1 MNVKKIKE
9 QRAVSP
15 TDSERFYIREEFEC
29 GKYTVVRT
37 ATNYSSKNKDYTAI
51 NYSITRGDGKYLP
64 RIYYNDWS
72 CLDENAT
79 PKFTIQT
86 TAYGDLN
93 PEEIRE
99 MIKGYEEAI
108 EVVEALNKKFIEQE
122 EYNSSHDAY
131 LAFVLGYD
139 LLHDE
144 LANSD
149 NPENDLCF
157 EHCLNLVKEFKKSD
171 EFKDLSIS
179 EYEALKK
186 WLDSR
191 A

>member
-1 MNVKKIKE
+1 MNIKKINE
-9 QRAVSP
+9 QNFEAEGRYY
-15 TDSERFYIREEFEC
+15 THEHYEC
-29 GKYTVVRT
+29 GRYKILKIT
-37 ATNYSSKNKDYTAI
+37 SKEKEHGWVYETFSVKVSDKD
-51 NYSITRGDGKYLP
+51 RLLP
-64 RIYYNDWS
+64 MIYYNDWS
-72 CLDENAT
+72 CIDETAK

-86 TAYGDLN
+86 TSYGDLD
-93 PEEIRE
+93 PKEIRKV
-99 MIKGYEEAI
+99 IKGYEKAI
-108 EVVEALNKKFIEQE
+108 EVVEALTKTFIEQE
-122 EYNSSHDAY
+122 EDNNSHDAY

-171 EFKDLSIS
+171 EFKDLSMS
-179 EYEALKK
+179 EYEALRE
-186 WLDSR
+186 WLNNR

>member
-1 MNVKKIKE
+1 MNIKKIKE

-29 GKYTVVRT
+29 GKYKIDRT
-37 ATNYSSKNKDYTAI
+37 ASNYMSENKGYTAI
-51 NYSITRGDGKYLP
+51 HYSITRGDEKYLP
-64 RIYYNDWS
+64 RIYYSDD
-72 CLDENAT
+72 LGIDGIT

-86 TAYGDLN
+86 TSYGDLD
-93 PEEIRE
+93 PEEIKE

-108 EVVEALNKKFIEQE
+108 EVVEALTKKFIKQE
-122 EYNSSHDAY
+122 EDDDLHNAY

-157 EHCLNLVKEFKKSD
+157 DHCLNLIKEFKKSD
-171 EFKDLSIS
+171 EFKDLSMS
-179 EYEALKK
+179 EYEALRK